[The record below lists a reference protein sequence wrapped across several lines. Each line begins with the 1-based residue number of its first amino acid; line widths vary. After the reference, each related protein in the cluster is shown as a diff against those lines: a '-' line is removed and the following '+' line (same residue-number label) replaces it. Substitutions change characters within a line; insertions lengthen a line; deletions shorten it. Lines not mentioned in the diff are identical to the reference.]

1 MKKLLLFIIM
11 MSTITISVYGQAP
24 QKIKYQAV
32 VRDGANTVLNNQA
45 VGMRLTVQQGSIGG
59 TAVYTETFTTT
70 TNAFG
75 LVNLDIGTGTT
86 TDDFTTIDWSAGP
99 YFVEIAVDI
108 TGGVSYSVLGT
119 SELLSVPYA
128 LYSETAENVI
138 NDLVDDAD
146 ADATNEL
153 QTLSVSSTGDTLY
166 LQNGGFVIIPG
177 ISVANPPPPDYPSGS
192 IFCASGP
199 TEIVDVTNPT
209 TGAIWMDRNLG
220 ATQAATSS
228 TDVDAYGDLY
238 QWGRFSDGHQ
248 CRTSNTTATLSSV
261 DQPAH
266 GDFILGPNS
275 PYDWR
280 SPQNDNLWQGVN
292 GINNPCPSGYR
303 IPTEAELDA
312 ERLSWSSN
320 NPAGAI
326 ASPLKLPMAGFR
338 SYSNGS
344 LNSVGTFGSYWSST
358 VSSASSRWLG
368 FGSSNAFMSDYFRAY
383 GLCVRCLK
391 D

>member
-1 MKKLLLFIIM
+1 MKKLLLCI
-11 MSTITISVYGQAP
+11 ITIATISMGVYAQVP
-24 QKIKYQAV
+24 QKVKYQAV

-45 VGMRLTVQQGSIGG
+45 VGMQLMLRQGSVGG
-59 TAVYTETFTTT
+59 LAVYTETFSTS

-108 TGGVSYSVLGT
+108 NGGTSYSVLGT
-119 SELLSVPYA
+119 SQLLSVPYA

-146 ADATNEL
+146 TDATNEL
-153 QTLSVSSTGDTLY
+153 QTLSASAAGDTLY
-166 LQNGGFVIIPG
+166 LQNGGYVIIPG
-177 ISVANPPPPDYPSGS
+177 ISAANVTYPTGTVYCNG
-192 IFCASGP
+192 IV
-199 TEIVDVTNPT
+199 TEIIDVTNPT

-248 CRTSNTTATLSSV
+248 CRTSATTSALSST
-261 DQPAH
+261 DQPVH
-266 GDFILGPNS
+266 GDFIISANTPD
-275 PYDWR
+275 DWR
-280 SPQNDNLWQGVN
+280 SPQNSNLWQSVN

-303 IPTEAELDA
+303 LPTESELDA
-312 ERLSWSSN
+312 EHVSWVSDN
-320 NPAGAI
+320 AAGAI
-326 ASPLKLPMAGFR
+326 ASPLKLPVAGGR
-338 SYSNGS
+338 SFSNGS
-344 LNSVGTFGSYWSST
+344 LLNVGARGNYWSSA
-358 VSSASSRWLG
+358 VSGANSRFLIFYSTNAQMG
-368 FGSSNAFMSDYFRAY
+368 FSYRAY
-383 GLCVRCLK
+383 GYSVRCIK

>member
-1 MKKLLLFIIM
+1 MKKLLLAII
-11 MSTITISVYGQAP
+11 TIATMTISVYGQAP
-24 QKIKYQAV
+24 QKVKYQAV
-32 VRDGANTVLNNQA
+32 VRDGSNTVLNNQA

-59 TAVYTETFTTT
+59 TAAYTETFTTT

-146 ADATNEL
+146 TDATNEL
-153 QTLSVSSTGDTLY
+153 QTLSASAAGDTLY

-177 ISVANPPPPDYPSGS
+177 ISAAN
-192 IFCASGP
+192 ASGGGGGSPVYCNGSP
-199 TEIVDVTNPT
+199 TSIVAVTNPT

-248 CRTSNTTATLSSV
+248 CRTSATTSTPSSI

-280 SPQNDNLWQGVN
+280 SPQNANLWQGVN

-303 IPTEAELDA
+303 IPTEAELEA

-320 NPAGAI
+320 ASAGAL
-326 ASPLKLPMAGFR
+326 ASPLKLPMAGYR
-338 SYSNGS
+338 RYSDG
-344 LNSVGTFGSYWSST
+344 LLFSVGTNGRYWCST
-358 VSSASSRWLG
+358 VSGVNSIYLS
-368 FGSSNAFMSDYFRAY
+368 FGSSSASMYDYGRAY
-383 GLCVRCLK
+383 GYSMRCFQ